1 MKKSLKLFVILL
13 LIVVDVNAQNP
24 IKHIPAFTFYT
35 LNNTR
40 FTTAD
45 IRQNKRIFFVFFD
58 SSCEHCQH
66 AMHQI
71 DLHINSFKKTAVYL
85 VTLDSP
91 EAIANFMSVYA
102 PHLSHQPN
110 VAILRDLR
118 NEFVVKF
125 NPRKYPSMLL
135 YSATGRLI
143 AYEDDDNNISSIYN
157 RL

>member
-1 MKKSLKLFVILL
+1 MKNSLKLFILL
-13 LIVVDVNAQNP
+13 LSIVVDINAQNP
-24 IKHIPAFTFYT
+24 VKHIPAFTLYT
-35 LNNTR
+35 LDNIR

-45 IRQNKRIFFVFFD
+45 IRQDKRIFFVFFD

-71 DLHINSFKKTAVYL
+71 DLHINSFKETAVYL
-85 VTLDSP
+85 VTLDRP

-102 PHLSHQPN
+102 PHLSHQSN
-110 VAILRDLR
+110 VTILRDLR
-118 NEFVVKF
+118 NEFIVKF

-135 YSATGRLI
+135 YSATGSLI
-143 AYEDDDNNISSIYN
+143 VYEDDDTNISNIYN